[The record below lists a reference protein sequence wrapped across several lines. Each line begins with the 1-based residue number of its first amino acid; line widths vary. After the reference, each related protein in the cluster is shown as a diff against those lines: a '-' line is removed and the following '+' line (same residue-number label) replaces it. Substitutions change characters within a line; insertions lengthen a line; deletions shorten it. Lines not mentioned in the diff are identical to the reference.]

1 MALAPQLVRQRIAAA
16 LSAVNGWS
24 EYAGVPARFSTM
36 ASRPIN
42 HKHFAVDMPGV
53 DVSADRQKALGLPV
67 VESIVV
73 HWSYLL
79 RASDGRDDYDLAL
92 IEEAKLVKAAR
103 FATGADGPT
112 CRVIDIQRAI
122 LSEGTYLL
130 GTITLTASHTYPL
143 T

>member
-1 MALAPQLVRQRIAAA
+1 M
-16 LSAVNGWS
+16 
-24 EYAGVPARFSTM
+24 
-36 ASRPIN
+36 N

-53 DVSADRQKALGLPV
+53 DVAADRQKALGLPV

-103 FATGADGPT
+103 FATGADGPI